1 MAQNVTFN
9 GTSYIV
15 PEQGESSWGT
25 NVTAY
30 LVAIASHA
38 LQKTGGSFTLTA
50 DVDFGA
56 TYGLKA
62 VKFSSRSTPATAGVV
77 RLGNNESVAWR
88 NQANGADLALKV
100 NASNV
105 LEFNGNPIFTLALG
119 AANTVLKM
127 NSGGTAYEFGKIGD
141 DNIATTLSWSK
152 ISKTG
157 SNLTDIDARS
167 HTSLTDIG
175 TNSHANIDSHIANT
189 SNPHSVTATQVGLG
203 NVDNTSD
210 ATKNAASV
218 SLTNKTL
225 VEPVIDNFADFNEES
240 APSSPS
246 AGKLRVYAKA
256 DKKLYKKDSD
266 GLESE
271 VGSGGAG
278 GGRNYLSDWAD
289 ATKDIG
295 TVTNSLTDV
304 VDTSDRTANK
314 TTWGSSDTSLL
325 TIARSSS
332 SPLRQAYSYLLT
344 EAGSSAGAFVE
355 SPLFSLDAVDLGKPV
370 TVSFDVSGNS
380 TADYYQAYICRY
392 DTNDVLKE
400 RILIAGTASATSPYS
415 AQLPTGTVNFQGF
428 FIPSSTSTDQYALRI
443 VSNNNSADS
452 IKIDSLYVGPQSVVQ
467 GFAGTD
473 WITPT
478 IAPTLKYGATNATN
492 ISETNCKYRR
502 IGDTMDVMIQFIFN
516 GAANANGNL
525 VISLPDSLTVD
536 SSKVIKSGGYN
547 YAADAILSSAGKFWT
562 GRAYVLESNNT
573 ISIQGADGGLG
584 SSAGALTTN
593 WAGNTTAASNVPTG
607 AALANNNYVLVRMSN
622 IPIVGWSSNVTM
634 ANRAVE
640 EYASNSSVTNT
651 DDTTSFAYGMA
662 GSAVISSNPA
672 GAIKKRIRFTQ
683 ARQPGDI
690 LLVEVAPTGSDWVVL
705 NGIIGSSAL
714 LAPFKYTEA
723 NTTVTGIGAP
733 EWVNATDVDVRI
745 GTNGYYNNGSVRE
758 NWSALNSAGFKW
770 RVRKVS
776 GGASAGFPVS
786 ARNVVADNT
795 GTTVPSGFIGE
806 STKYTYTTAATT
818 TISTGSSFTVQPGNY
833 MVDLVVGISTA
844 ASVTGCYGGYST
856 DSGATTFSDYSVV
869 GATPN
874 VVAMVCSATLDA
886 VSSLQMPVN
895 ITTPTT
901 YYPKLKTYG
910 AGATMRVTITFT
922 RIA

>member
-9 GTSYIV
+9 GTSYII

-25 NVTAY
+25 NVTSY

-56 TYGLKA
+56 TYGLRA
-62 VKFSSRSTPATAGVV
+62 VKFASRNTPSTTGIF

-88 NQANGADLALKV
+88 NAANGADIALKV
-100 NASNV
+100 NASDV

-127 NSGGTAYEFGKIGD
+127 NSGGTAYEFGKIAN
-141 DNIATTLSWSK
+141 DNVSDSAAIAWSK
-152 ISKTG
+152 IDKTG
-157 SNLTDIDARS
+157 SNLTDIATRS
-167 HTSLTDIG
+167 HTSLSDIG
-175 TNSHANIDSHIANT
+175 TNSHTDIDTALSSAASHASST

-218 SLTNKTL
+218 SLTNKTI

-240 APSSPS
+240 APGSPS

-278 GGRNYLSDWAD
+278 GGRNYLSDWFD

-332 SPLRQAYSYLLT
+332 SPLRQAYSYLIT

-355 SPLFSLDAVDLGKPV
+355 SPLFSLDSVDLGKPV

-380 TADYYQAYICRY
+380 TSDYYQVYVCRY
-392 DTNDVLKE
+392 DSDDVLKE

-415 AQLPTGTVNFQGF
+415 ARIPTGTVNFQGF

-452 IKIDSLYVGPQSVVQ
+452 IKIDSLYIGPQNVVQ
-467 GFAGTD
+467 GAAVTDWKPYAPGNTQGLGTITNNTLEWMQDGPNLYLRGDFFTGTVANSEVQLGLPNNFVIGGNATSSQVIGQIESDSTQGATRSRRFQLLATKGDTYLNVGIDLSDANENVTTPANGSSIFASTTRLTLFAG
-473 WITPT
+473 P
-478 IAPTLKYGATNATN
+478 
-492 ISETNCKYRR
+492 
-502 IGDTMDVMIQFIFN
+502 
-516 GAANANGNL
+516 
-525 VISLPDSLTVD
+525 
-536 SSKVIKSGGYN
+536 
-547 YAADAILSSAGKFWT
+547 
-562 GRAYVLESNNT
+562 
-573 ISIQGADGGLG
+573 
-584 SSAGALTTN
+584 
-593 WAGNTTAASNVPTG
+593 
-607 AALANNNYVLVRMSN
+607 

-640 EYASNSSVTNT
+640 EYAYNTNT
-651 DDTTSFAYGMA
+651 TTSDDTTSFGYGADGVAFGSFTSNTTSVTTKRVRFTTPIQPTDRIEVEIKHPSGYWIPVGQYGFGYVAQGTSAYGIAM
-662 GSAVISSNPA
+662 I
-672 GAIKKRIRFTQ
+672 T
-683 ARQPGDI
+683 
-690 LLVEVAPTGSDWVVL
+690 
-705 NGIIGSSAL
+705 
-714 LAPFKYTEA
+714 
-723 NTTVTGIGAP
+723 
-733 EWVNATDVDVRI
+733 VNATDVDIQFGKKGARP
-745 GTNGYYNNGSVRE
+745 TNATYAGDGAAWSGYTDRN
-758 NWSALNSAGFKW
+758 W

-776 GGASAGFPVS
+776 GGASVGYPVS
-786 ARNVVADNT
+786 ARNIVGDT
-795 GTTVPSGFIGE
+795 SGTAVPSGFIGE
-806 STKYTYTTAATT
+806 ATKNTYTAAATT
-818 TISTGSSFTVQPGNY
+818 TISTGSAFTVQPGNY
-833 MVDLVVGISTA
+833 MVHTVVGISTA

-856 DSGATTFSDYSVV
+856 DSGATSFSDYSVV

-874 VVAMVCSATLDA
+874 VVAMVCTATLDA
-886 VSSLQMPVN
+886 VGSTSIPVN

-910 AGATMRVTITFT
+910 AGATMRVTITFE
-922 RIA
+922 RIG